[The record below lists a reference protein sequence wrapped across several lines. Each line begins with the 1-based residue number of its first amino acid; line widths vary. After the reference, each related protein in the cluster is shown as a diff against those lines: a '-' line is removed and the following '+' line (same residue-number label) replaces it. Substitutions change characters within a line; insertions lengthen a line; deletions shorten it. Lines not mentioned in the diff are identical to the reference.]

1 MWSLVFLFFL
11 HHPAMQSTLGVLQGY
26 LVIHEIP
33 LTERWQSKHR
43 VMGLCFLSFFP
54 LGDRKE
60 SMITSHDE
68 VRWRR
73 FLNVCFPH
81 GNQLHAFLWQWNRG
95 QRISRTYLESS
106 LTVVLSTIEEFYLP
120 PSTSSPP
127 RDISILQTRH
137 LKPQRPCRQPYVSP
151 TVWKAVKN

>member
-1 MWSLVFLFFL
+1 MIPIFYPTNGKKKHFEEVRLLVGEDVVLLFSFFSFLL

-43 VMGLCFLSFFP
+43 VMGLCFRSFFP

-60 SMITSHDE
+60 NMITSHDG

-73 FLNVCFPH
+73 FLKDCFPH
-81 GNQLHAFLWQWNRG
+81 GNQLHAFSWQ
-95 QRISRTYLESS
+95 
-106 LTVVLSTIEEFYLP
+106 
-120 PSTSSPP
+120 
-127 RDISILQTRH
+127 
-137 LKPQRPCRQPYVSP
+137 
-151 TVWKAVKN
+151 